1 MQHHQNSN
9 DTLHGMWG
17 KSKNSKEQRESVILS
32 RKNTAGDI
40 TMAGLKLY
48 YTGIVAKIAVITWK
62 CTHFCGQIQ
71 VLWGEAQE
79 RHTSLIYALFISG
92 FKERFFF

>member
-17 KSKNSKEQRESVILS
+17 KKSKNSKEQRKSVILS

-48 YTGIVAKIAVITWK
+48 YTGTVAKIAVIPRK
-62 CTHFCGQIQ
+62 CMHFCGQTQ

-79 RHTSLIYALFISG
+79 RHTCLIHALFVSG
-92 FKERFFF
+92 F